1 MSPSLPPLSARKAL
15 IAALALGLLVAPLA
29 APAQQ
34 PAKVFRLGWLSQS
47 LPTDAPAVREAFLRR
62 LGEFGYAEGRNLV
75 FVGRWAEGRAERL
88 PALAADLVQAKVD
101 VIVTV
106 GAPTTLA
113 AAKVTTTIPGVM
125 VGVGSPVERGL
136 VASLARPGG
145 NVTGLSVDVGPELEG
160 KRLELLREAIPGLSR
175 VTLLVDPKAERASS
189 MNALQAAAQALG
201 VTLQRVEA
209 GAAEDFD
216 NAFSTIIHGRPDGLL
231 LVGSPLYSF
240 HRARIAEF
248 AAKSRI
254 PSMYALR
261 GFVDAGGLMS
271 YGPSL
276 IDLFVRAATYVD
288 KILKGAKPGNLP
300 VEQPTKFELV
310 INLKAA
316 KALDLTIPQSAL
328 LRADE
333 VIQ

>member
-1 MSPSLPPLSARKAL
+1 M
-15 IAALALGLLVAPLA
+15 
-29 APAQQ
+29 
-34 PAKVFRLGWLSQS
+34 
-47 LPTDAPAVREAFLRR
+47 
-62 LGEFGYAEGRNLV
+62 
-75 FVGRWAEGRAERL
+75 
-88 PALAADLVQAKVD
+88 
-101 VIVTV
+101 
-106 GAPTTLA
+106 
-113 AAKVTTTIPGVM
+113 
-125 VGVGSPVERGL
+125 
-136 VASLARPGG
+136 
-145 NVTGLSVDVGPELEG
+145 
-160 KRLELLREAIPGLSR
+160 
-175 VTLLVDPKAERASS
+175 TLLVDPKAERASS
-189 MNALQAAAQALG
+189 MNELQAAARALG

-288 KILKGAKPGNLP
+288 KILKGAKPGDLP

-316 KALDLTIPQSAL
+316 KALDLTIPQSVL